1 MTLWLQGRAGQE
13 DFFKMFEPKWK
24 SLMANTTAPIFTPP
38 QCQHIINLGHQ
49 QKKQEARKGSSREYK
64 EGKHDTKMRI
74 TAISWIPFDV
84 MPQMYKQIERSMLQA
99 NGNHFGYEGMKIT
112 EQAQFT
118 EYPKGG
124 FYDWHMDA
132 EVDCRHEPP
141 VRKISMTILL
151 SNQSEFEG
159 GDLEFMSEGNK
170 PPPLIQGQAIFFC
183 SLLRHR
189 VAKVKKGVRRSL
201 VMWFGGPSFK

>member
-1 MTLWLQGRAGQE
+1 MIYH
-13 DFFKMFEPKWK
+13 EPKWK
-24 SLMANTTAPIFTPP
+24 SLMANTVGPIFTPS
-38 QCQHIINLGHQ
+38 QCQDIINVAHQ
-49 QKKQEARKGSSREYK
+49 QKPQEAKVGTRKDKG
-64 EGKHDTKMRI
+64 GKYDTKMRI
-74 TAISWIPFDV
+74 TTISWIPFKALPD
-84 MPQMYKQIERSMLQA
+84 MYKRVEGSMLQV
-99 NGNHFGYEGMKIT
+99 NGNHFGYEGMQIN

-132 EVDCRHEPP
+132 EVNCQYEPP

-151 SNQSEFEG
+151 SEPSEFEG
-159 GDLEFMSEGNK
+159 GDLEFMTEGNR
-170 PPPLIQGQAIFFC
+170 PPQLLQGQAIFFC

-189 VAKVKKGVRRSL
+189 VAKVKKGIRRSL